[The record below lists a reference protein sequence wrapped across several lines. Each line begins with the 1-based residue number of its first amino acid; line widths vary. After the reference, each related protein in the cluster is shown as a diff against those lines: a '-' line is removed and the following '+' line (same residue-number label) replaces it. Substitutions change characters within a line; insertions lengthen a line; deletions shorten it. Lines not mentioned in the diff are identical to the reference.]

1 MMFGKP
7 GPVWSS
13 RHLGSTLRAQYVL
26 AQTSDSQGLRGLAPR
41 LSSHD
46 CMSEPVVRPHPL
58 TLSFRSPAQ
67 EAAYRMATLPRLRW
81 HGRVALWVGLAVY
94 LLFGLLDRHHV
105 PEPMLPVAWG
115 IRAFGAVGALAL
127 FAFSWHACYTRFG
140 SQALMVLGLGA
151 GLSLLGI
158 FWILPPQSLEYY
170 YAGLVLVIFYTY
182 NFAGTRFIHA
192 LAANAVLLAAYNLLF
207 GWLRAV
213 PPEQWL
219 GHNLY
224 FISANVLGGT
234 GAYLAEYHRR
244 RLFVLERRL
253 YSDRQQFRHDALHD
267 ALTGLPNR
275 VLLLDR
281 IEQALTR
288 ARRTGVGGV
297 VLFVDLDGFKSVND
311 THGHAAGDQVL
322 REAARR
328 LRGCLRESDTL
339 ARLGGDEFV
348 LLSQGVN
355 TEEQLWALS
364 DKLRQVIEMPFPV
377 QRPGE
382 HGVVYLVNLSASIG
396 SCFFPGESSDAEELL
411 QRSDAAMYRAKQAL
425 SS

>member
-1 MMFGKP
+1 M
-7 GPVWSS
+7 
-13 RHLGSTLRAQYVL
+13 R
-26 AQTSDSQGLRGLAPR
+26 
-41 LSSHD
+41 
-46 CMSEPVVRPHPL
+46 EPDVRPHPL
-58 TLSFRSPAQ
+58 TLRFRNPAQ
-67 EAAYRMATLPRLRW
+67 ECAYRTATLPRLRW

-94 LLFGLLDRHHV
+94 LVFGLLDKHYV
-105 PEPMLPVAWG
+105 PGHLLPYAWSV
-115 IRAFGAVGALAL
+115 RAFGALGALAL
-127 FAFSWHACYTRFG
+127 FAFSWQPQYARRG
-140 SQALMVLGLGA
+140 SEALMVLGLGA

-158 FWILPPQSLEYY
+158 FWMLPPQSLEYY

-182 NFAGTRFIHA
+182 NFSGTRFVHA
-192 LAANAVLLAAYNLLF
+192 LVANAVLLAAYNLLY
-207 GWLRAV
+207 GWLRPL
-213 PPEQWL
+213 PPEQWV

-244 RLFVLERRL
+244 RLFVMERRL
-253 YSDRQQFRHDALHD
+253 YADRQQYRHHALHD

-275 VLLLDR
+275 MLLLDR
-281 IEQALTR
+281 IEQALTQ

-348 LLSQGVN
+348 LLSQGV
-355 TEEQLWALS
+355 TSDEQLWALA
-364 DKLRQVIEMPFPV
+364 DKLRQVIETPFPV
-377 QRPGE
+377 QRPGDE
-382 HGVVYLVNLSASIG
+382 GVVYLLNLSASIG
-396 SCFFPGESSDAEELL
+396 SCFFPGESEDAEELL
-411 QRSDAAMYRAKQAL
+411 QRSDEAMYRAKQAL
-425 SS
+425 S